1 MGYNAVRVTGG
12 VNTVLSHMA
21 YLGPTVV
28 TKQGTPIQVTI
39 KNDLPAAGTD
49 LFPQWGMMTDNSTV
63 LHRHGGLQPAL
74 SDGTPDQGV
83 APGATRTNDYPN
95 NQAAAP
101 IWYHDHM
108 DMTTSYMVY
117 AGLAGYMPNTDTL
130 EPGFNLPTGE
140 FSKAYVVQDKSFNPD
155 KSLCYNHL
163 SPEFFG
169 DTPVIN
175 GTISPKQA
183 VQAQKYR
190 FMFLNGS
197 DSRFYNLSMKAA
209 VGNPS
214 TVAPRLTVV
223 GSDEGYLL
231 TPAPV
236 TSLLLA
242 PGERYTVVADFTGT
256 TGNWVL
262 SNNAATPYP
271 GVNNDGIATADDAGA
286 LIPSLMRFD
295 VTAMPKGTKDTSVIP
310 TQIRETNNQVT
321 AVATL
326 KTAQL
331 RTVQAGELAP
341 GVPFLGDRKALYM
354 FHDTT
359 AVGDPRAIGAPMGTT
374 ENINLGSTEAWEMRN
389 HSPDT
394 HPMHTHLAEQRLV
407 GRYAVIEWG
416 YFDSVTG
423 RLVTGPW
430 GTQDPVTGN
439 AFPTKLGA
447 FSAAGAWES
456 GPKDTFVSPPN
467 MVTVWVATFT
477 IPGNSVWHCHILS
490 HEDMM
495 MTTTSDIGNPVVS
508 DGMMRPI
515 HIQAN
520 MPQTQLPVVDN
531 LNNLTTLVKV
541 RAGFCSSSKNAKGRV
556 AQSNPVPRVS
566 WLNTKTE
573 VRLSDLDPDI
583 AERARQR
590 RLQNRSD
597 ETQGTGRAGS
607 GNATRGT
614 PPPASSRSTPSTR
627 TCGGLA
633 VAGGTSSCRQRMEPT
648 CASGLLGCRTRLR
661 GN

>member
-1 MGYNAVRVTGG
+1 MKNKLGWPMATLAILTFSLGQAGGAAPMAKAATPPTPPTCGQNPTGSNGTPSVVPSPVTTPFVDNVGQPAVAATDSTNHYTLSAHMDTHSFATGWPAVPTMGYNAVKVTGS

-21 YLGPTVV
+21 YLGPTIV
-28 TKQGTPIQVTI
+28 TKEGTPIKVTI

-49 LFPQWGMMTDNSTV
+49 LFPQWGMMTGNSTV

-83 APGATRTNDYPN
+83 APGATRTNEYPN

-108 DMTTSYMVY
+108 DMTTSFMVY

-130 EPGFNLPTGE
+130 EPGFNLPTGD
-140 FSKAYVVQDKSFNPD
+140 FSKAYVLQDKSFNAD
-155 KSLCYNHL
+155 HSLCYSHG

-183 VQAQKYR
+183 VQARRYS

-197 DSRFYNLSMKAA
+197 DSRFYNLSIKAA
-209 VGNPS
+209 AGNLS
-214 TVAPRLTVV
+214 TVAPKLTVV
-223 GSDEGYLL
+223 GSDNGYLL
-231 TPAPV
+231 KPAPV
-236 TSLLLA
+236 SSLLIA

-256 TGNWVL
+256 KGNWVL

-271 GVNNDGIATADDAGA
+271 GVNNDGIASNDDAGA

-295 VTAMPKGTKDTSVIP
+295 VVPSPSTSRDTSVIP

-331 RTVQAGELAP
+331 RTVQDGELAP
-341 GVPFLGDRKALYM
+341 GVPFQGDKNGLYM
-354 FHDTT
+354 FHSTT
-359 AVGDPRAIGAPMGTT
+359 AVGDPRAIGALQGTT

-394 HPMHTHLAEQRLV
+394 HPMHTHIADQRLV
-407 GRYAVIEWG
+407 GRYPVTLWG
-416 YFDSVTG
+416 YNDSVTG
-423 RLVTGPW
+423 VLVTGPW

-439 AFPTKLGA
+439 AFPVTLGA
-447 FSAAGAWES
+447 FQPAGAWES

-467 MVTVWVATFT
+467 MVTVWVATFN

-495 MTTTSDIGNPVVS
+495 MTTTSPTGLPVVS
-508 DGMMRPI
+508 DGMMRPT

-520 MPQTQLPVVDN
+520 MPQTQLPVVGTLSN
-531 LNNLTTLVKV
+531 LNKLVTVQK
-541 RAGFCSSSKNAKGRV
+541 GF
-556 AQSNPVPRVS
+556 
-566 WLNTKTE
+566 
-573 VRLSDLDPDI
+573 
-583 AERARQR
+583 
-590 RLQNRSD
+590 
-597 ETQGTGRAGS
+597 
-607 GNATRGT
+607 
-614 PPPASSRSTPSTR
+614 
-627 TCGGLA
+627 
-633 VAGGTSSCRQRMEPT
+633 
-648 CASGLLGCRTRLR
+648 
-661 GN
+661 

>member
-1 MGYNAVRVTGG
+1 MRNRLGWPMATLAILTFAGGQALASAPMAKAIMPVPGTLPTCGQSPTGSNGTPSVVPSPVATPFVDNVGQPAVAASDWTNHYTLSAHMDTHSFATGWPTVPTMGYDAVSVTGG
-12 VNTVLSHMA
+12 VNSVLSHMA
-21 YLGPTVV
+21 YLGPTIV

-39 KNDLPAAGTD
+39 KNDLTPGVD
-49 LFPQWGMMTDNSTV
+49 LFPQWGMVGQNTMV

-74 SDGTPDQGV
+74 SDGTPDQQV
-83 APGATRTNDYPN
+83 APGGATRTNYYPN

-101 IWYHDHM
+101 VWYHDHA
-108 DMTTSYMVY
+108 DMTTSYNVY
-117 AGLAGYMPNTDTL
+117 AGLAGYMPITDTL
-130 EPGFNLPTGE
+130 EPGFNLPSGE
-140 FSKAYVVQDKSFNPD
+140 FTKAYVLQDKSFNAD
-155 KSLCYNHL
+155 HSLCYNHL

-175 GTISPKQA
+175 GTISPKQG
-183 VQAQKYR
+183 VQARKYS

-197 DSRFYNLSMKAA
+197 GSRFYNLSMKPAA
-209 VGNPS
+209 GNPS
-214 TVAPRLTVV
+214 TVAPKLTVV

-236 TSLLLA
+236 TSLLIA

-271 GVNNDGIATADDAGA
+271 GENNNGIATSNDAGA
-286 LIPSLMRFD
+286 LLPSLMRFD
-295 VTAMPKGTKDTSVIP
+295 VSASTSTDTSVIP

-331 RTVQAGELAP
+331 RTVQDGELAP
-341 GVPFLGDRKALYM
+341 GVPFMGDRKGLYM
-354 FHDTT
+354 FHDST
-359 AVGDPRAIGAPMGTT
+359 AVGDPAAIGAPMGTT

-407 GRYAVIEWG
+407 GRYPVITWG
-416 YFDSVTG
+416 YNDSVTG

-439 AFPTKLGA
+439 AFPVTLGA
-447 FSAAGAWES
+447 FQAPGAWES

-477 IPGNSVWHCHILS
+477 IPGNSVWHCHILE

-495 MTTTSDIGNPVVS
+495 MTTTSPIGNPVVS

-520 MPQTQLPVVDN
+520 MPQTQLPMVDN

-541 RAGFCSSSKNAKGRV
+541 HAGF
-556 AQSNPVPRVS
+556 
-566 WLNTKTE
+566 
-573 VRLSDLDPDI
+573 
-583 AERARQR
+583 
-590 RLQNRSD
+590 
-597 ETQGTGRAGS
+597 
-607 GNATRGT
+607 
-614 PPPASSRSTPSTR
+614 
-627 TCGGLA
+627 
-633 VAGGTSSCRQRMEPT
+633 
-648 CASGLLGCRTRLR
+648 
-661 GN
+661 